1 MRIAMFVKNSFEYD
15 ARVTKEART
24 LVENSHEVT
33 VVAILVPRVT
43 PETETT
49 ADGIR
54 VIRVSRAGMG
64 LPTVGRLAKRFAVF
78 IEARRARLVGAPVDV
93 ERTRALGDWTE
104 PATATPGDAA
114 GDVLLP
120 EVANRKRNFLMRVW
134 GRGSTL
140 VLRLIARTGRSTFIV
155 AKRLL
160 SGQGS
165 KLKNR
170 AIDRRMA
177 RVGLGLGADVFH
189 SHDLN
194 TLRIGALCKRRT
206 GSLLVYDSHELQT
219 ERSRMG
225 SRERARAVTE
235 EGRLMSD
242 ADALIMA
249 SPPWIDWN
257 RRLYGSL
264 PDPTVALLNT
274 PHLITV
280 EPLSLHDELDLPTH
294 ARIVVYQGSI
304 QEHRGIEPAI
314 DAVATLDNVVLVV
327 IGYGYHRPTL
337 EASVAAR
344 GLGDKV
350 RFFGPI
356 PNDTLLRYTA
366 SADIGLCNIV
376 GTSVSYD
383 TSLPNKL
390 FEYMMAGVPVI
401 GSDSPEIGRVIRES
415 GTGLTCVPDDPV
427 ALAAAVTRILADPT
441 PYTSNMAEARLRYN
455 WSVEEKKL
463 LTVYQGFERDMRGN

>member
-24 LVENSHEVT
+24 LVKNGHEVT

-93 ERTRALGDWTE
+93 ERARALGDWTE

-170 AIDRRMA
+170 AIDQRMA

-350 RFFGPI
+350 A
-356 PNDTLLRYTA
+356 LLRPHPQRHPPPIY
-366 SADIGLCNIV
+366 GLSRHRTV
-376 GTSVSYD
+376 QHRRDLGQ
-383 TSLPNKL
+383 L
-390 FEYMMAGVPVI
+390 
-401 GSDSPEIGRVIRES
+401 RH
-415 GTGLTCVPDDPV
+415 
-427 ALAAAVTRILADPT
+427 LAAEQTLRIHDGRGARNRLGQPGDRPCDPRIRYRFDVCSRRPCCARRGRNPNPRRPYAVYIEHGRSPPPLQ
-441 PYTSNMAEARLRYN
+441 L
-455 WSVEEKKL
+455 VGGGEK
-463 LTVYQGFERDMRGN
+463 TTHRVPGI